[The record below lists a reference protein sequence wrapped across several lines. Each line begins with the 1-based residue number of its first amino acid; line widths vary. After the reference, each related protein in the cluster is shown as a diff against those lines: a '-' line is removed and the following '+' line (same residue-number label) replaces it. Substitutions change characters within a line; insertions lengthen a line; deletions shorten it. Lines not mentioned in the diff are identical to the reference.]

1 MVQVTLC
8 GGVIWA
14 FFESRE
20 MPSFAVGVF
29 ENFPRNL
36 MIFLGISTKFN
47 SYITH
52 EIPPLFVMEHHPIM
66 FLQLHNHHYFYFEV
80 DIKRIFYKHKLNQIC
95 VGVVTK
101 SSMAK

>member
-1 MVQVTLC
+1 
-8 GGVIWA
+8 
-14 FFESRE
+14 
-20 MPSFAVGVF
+20 MPSFAVGLYVCGVYKI
-29 ENFPRNL
+29 FPRNL

-52 EIPPLFVMEHHPIM
+52 EIPSLFVNMEHHPRIV
-66 FLQLHNHHYFYFEV
+66 LTALHNHHYFYFEV